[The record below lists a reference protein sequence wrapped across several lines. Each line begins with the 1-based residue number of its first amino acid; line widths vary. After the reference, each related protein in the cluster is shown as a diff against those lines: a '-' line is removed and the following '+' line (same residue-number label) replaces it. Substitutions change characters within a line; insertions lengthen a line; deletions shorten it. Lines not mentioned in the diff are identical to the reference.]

1 MARVQLWGQVCARV
15 QGLGGAVSPERHSV
29 GPHELVLGVAGGVG
43 GVRVRQLHS
52 LQVVA
57 WNRGCY
63 VMLKHKGIPTTN

>member
-1 MARVQLWGQVCARV
+1 MARVQLCGQVCARV
-15 QGLGGAVSPERHSV
+15 QGLGGAVSPERHV
-29 GPHELVLGVAGGVG
+29 GPHELVLGVPRGVG
-43 GVRVRQLHS
+43 GVRVSQLHR

>member
-1 MARVQLWGQVCARV
+1 MARVELCGQVCARV
-15 QGLGGAVSPERHSV
+15 QGLGGAVSPEGHV
-29 GPHELVLGVAGGVG
+29 GPHELVLGVARRVG